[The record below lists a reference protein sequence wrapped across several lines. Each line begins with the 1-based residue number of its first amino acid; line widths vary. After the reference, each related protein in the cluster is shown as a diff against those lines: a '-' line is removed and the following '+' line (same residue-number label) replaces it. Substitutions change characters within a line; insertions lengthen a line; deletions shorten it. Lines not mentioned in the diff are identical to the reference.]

1 MANGPSIAKAYV
13 QIIPSAQGIQG
24 SLTNLL
30 GGEADVA
37 GKNAGGKFS
46 AAMGG
51 ALKYGSIAL
60 AAAGASMLAFGK
72 DAVQAGMSFDSS
84 MSQVAAT
91 MGTTVDQIGEL
102 RELSLEM
109 GSTTAFSASEAAD
122 ALNYMALAGYDAD
135 TSMTMLPNV
144 LNLAAAGGMDLALAS
159 DMITD
164 SQSALGLSLE
174 ETSVLVDQMAQAASK
189 SNTSVSQLGE
199 AILTVGGTASYMYG
213 GTEELATVL
222 GVLADNG
229 IKGSEGGT
237 HLRNMLLSLS
247 APTDKAQATLK
258 QLGVEIFDAEGN
270 MRSFAE
276 IFPELNAAMAGMTDQ
291 QKLDAF
297 STIFNSRDIASATA
311 LLNTST
317 ERWEELGGAI
327 ADAGGAAQQMADTQ
341 LDNLAG
347 DITIF
352 KSALEGTEI
361 AISDGLTP
369 SLREFVQFGTE
380 GLSSLTEAINGG
392 GGLTAAAESI
402 GTFLAE
408 GITKVVSAL
417 PSILEA
423 GGALLTGLLQGFQAN
438 IPQIADGAVQ
448 AVAALVGFLIQ
459 NLPLILDTGMQMIPA
474 LINGIA
480 NALPE
485 LIAYLPE
492 LVLAIGQTIM
502 DNFPLIIDAG
512 INLLAALLQGIVST
526 VPQLIA
532 YTPVIIS
539 NLFQAL
545 IRGVAT
551 LMGAGVR
558 LAQGVLNGI
567 KSLVSS
573 FGTIGRNIVQGIWSG
588 ISGSLSWIKSMIT
601 GWVGNVKNFLKS
613 LFGINSPSTWA
624 RDMLGVNIARGIG
637 VGFEDEMVAVE
648 RSMEGAMPDLS
659 GSVQFE
665 ARTAPVR
672 AAVFSDNA
680 ERGGFS
686 AESESAILAELRATR
701 EAIQNMGIYLDDG
714 TLVGRVNQG
723 LGMIRAGETRRK
735 L

>member
-1 MANGPSIAKAYV
+1 
-13 QIIPSAQGIQG
+13 
-24 SLTNLL
+24 
-30 GGEADVA
+30 
-37 GKNAGGKFS
+37 
-46 AAMGG
+46 
-51 ALKYGSIAL
+51 
-60 AAAGASMLAFGK
+60 
-72 DAVQAGMSFDSS
+72 
-84 MSQVAAT
+84 
-91 MGTTVDQIGEL
+91 
-102 RELSLEM
+102 
-109 GSTTAFSASEAAD
+109 
-122 ALNYMALAGYDAD
+122 
-135 TSMTMLPNV
+135 
-144 LNLAAAGGMDLALAS
+144 
-159 DMITD
+159 
-164 SQSALGLSLE
+164 
-174 ETSVLVDQMAQAASK
+174 
-189 SNTSVSQLGE
+189 
-199 AILTVGGTASYMYG
+199 
-213 GTEELATVL
+213 
-222 GVLADNG
+222 
-229 IKGSEGGT
+229 
-237 HLRNMLLSLS
+237 
-247 APTDKAQATLK
+247 
-258 QLGVEIFDAEGN
+258 
-270 MRSFAE
+270 
-276 IFPELNAAMAGMTDQ
+276 
-291 QKLDAF
+291 
-297 STIFNSRDIASATA
+297 
-311 LLNTST
+311 
-317 ERWEELGGAI
+317 
-327 ADAGGAAQQMADTQ
+327 
-341 LDNLAG
+341 
-347 DITIF
+347 
-352 KSALEGTEI
+352 
-361 AISDGLTP
+361 
-369 SLREFVQFGTE
+369 
-380 GLSSLTEAINGG
+380 
-392 GGLTAAAESI
+392 
-402 GTFLAE
+402 
-408 GITKVVSAL
+408 
-417 PSILEA
+417 
-423 GGALLTGLLQGFQAN
+423 
-438 IPQIADGAVQ
+438 
-448 AVAALVGFLIQ
+448 
-459 NLPLILDTGMQMIPA
+459 MQMIPA

-492 LVLAIGQTIM
+492 LVLAIDQTIM

-545 IRGVAT
+545 IRGVST

-648 RSMEGAMPDLS
+648 RSMEDAMPDLS

-680 ERGGFS
+680 ERGSIS

-701 EAIQNMGIYLDDG
+701 QAILNMGIYLDDG

>member
-1 MANGPSIAKAYV
+1 MDGGGTNLAKAYV
-13 QIIPSAQGIQG
+13 QIIPSADGIKG
-24 SLTNLL
+24 NLESLL
-30 GGEADVA
+30 GGEGDAA
-37 GKNAGGKFS
+37 GKSAGGKFS
-46 AAMGG
+46 SAFGA
-51 ALKYGSIAL
+51 ALKIGAAAL
-60 AAAGASMLAFGK
+60 SAAAAGVGAMVSAAVSSYADYEQLVGGIETLFSSLDGTVSAAPQVLAN
-72 DAVQAGMSFDSS
+72 AENAYRTAGLSVNEYMETVTSFSAALVSSLDGDYAEAARISDMAITDMSDN
-84 MSQVAAT
+84 ANK
-91 MGTTVDQIGEL
+91 MGTSMESIQMAYQGFAKQNYTMLDNLKLGYGGTKSEMERLIADAEAITGIHYDINNLNDVYEAIHVIQG
-102 RELSLEM
+102 EM
-109 GSTTAFSASEAAD
+109 GITGTTAEEAASTISGS
-122 ALNYMALAGYDAD
+122 L
-135 TSMTMLPNV
+135 SMTKAAWA
-144 LNLAAAGGMDLALAS
+144 NLMTGIADSNADLSGLIDNLVSSAGALAS
-159 DMITD
+159 NIMPVV
-164 SQSALGLSLE
+164 SQALQGIGDLVVQLAPIIAAQLPALI
-174 ETSVLVDQMAQAASK
+174 TSVLPGLLSA
-189 SNTSVSQLGE
+189 GE
-199 AILTVGGTASYMYG
+199 A
-213 GTEELATVL
+213 
-222 GVLADNG
+222 
-229 IKGSEGGT
+229 
-237 HLRNMLLSLS
+237 LL
-247 APTDKAQATLK
+247 
-258 QLGVEIFDAEGN
+258 E
-270 MRSFAE
+270 
-276 IFPELNAAMAGMTDQ
+276 
-291 QKLDAF
+291 
-297 STIFNSRDIASATA
+297 
-311 LLNTST
+311 
-317 ERWEELGGAI
+317 
-327 ADAGGAAQQMADTQ
+327 
-341 LDNLAG
+341 
-347 DITIF
+347 
-352 KSALEGTEI
+352 
-361 AISDGLTP
+361 
-369 SLREFVQFGTE
+369 
-380 GLSSLTEAINGG
+380 
-392 GGLTAAAESI
+392 
-402 GTFLAE
+402 
-408 GITKVVSAL
+408 
-417 PSILEA
+417 
-423 GGALLTGLLQGFQAN
+423 GLLQGIVTA
-438 IPQIADGAVQ
+438 IP
-448 AVAALVGFLIQ
+448 ALVPAAASVLVQLAGFLIQ

-492 LVLAIGQTIM
+492 LVLAIDQTIM

-512 INLLAALLQGIVST
+512 INLLASLLQGIVST

-545 IRGVAT
+545 IRGVST

-558 LAQGVLNGI
+558 LAQGVLNGF

-648 RSMEGAMPDLS
+648 RSMEDAMPDLS

-665 ARTAPVR
+665 ARTVPVR